1 MTKTLSDNIRAEM
14 ARTGATQ
21 TQLAGAL
28 GLPQAAISRR
38 LCDETP
44 WRVSELQ
51 AIAAFL
57 HVSIAALLPDGGQV
71 MNSVAS

>member
-14 ARTGATQ
+14 ARTGVTQ
-21 TQLAGAL
+21 AQLAGAL

-51 AIAAFL
+51 AVATHL
-57 HVSIAALLPDGGQV
+57 KVPLTALLPSDAT
-71 MNSVAS
+71 SAA